1 MYARKVDDSLA
12 SEQGYL
18 PPRTPAVAL
27 ALIRLLRTRTT
38 LRAAHRCLQ
47 LGPRAE
53 VALILASYVPMCRQ
67 LPPDGC
73 ALHGGAMAVSS
84 AVDVSAPAH
93 LPRRALSPICNT
105 PSDWD
110 SDYAE

>member
-27 ALIRLLRTRTT
+27 ALFRLLRTRTT

-53 VALILASYVPMCRQ
+53 VALILALYIPMLPDLQ
-67 LPPDGC
+67 LG
-73 ALHGGAMAVSS
+73 
-84 AVDVSAPAH
+84 
-93 LPRRALSPICNT
+93 NT
-105 PSDWD
+105 PSALQMTSTD
-110 SDYAE
+110 SDSESQ